1 MSSKID
7 KVCAEIEKVK
17 AKISEQ
23 QTRLRELERQKTELE
38 NTEIVELV
46 RSLNLTP
53 AALADFLKEQKKPL
67 PLRAKLA
74 RSPEKERRNRLMMK
88 TKSRMAAAL
97 ASVFLCL
104 PVFALPAYAQSAE
117 PTEEPPAQEETTT
130 AKPFTPEGTGTV
142 VDNATDEDGKEF
154 YTIQTPDEH
163 VFFLVIDKQRTSENV
178 YFLDAVTEK
187 DLLSLAQSEK
197 EPETVEPEPEPTPAP
212 QEPADE
218 PEPTPT
224 PEPEKKDSPIG
235 TILLVLAVAVIGG
248 GAGWYFKIYRP
259 KHQAPDLD
267 EEEIDFEEEGD
278 EPDGNSDLPP
288 WDEDEPEEGD
298 EPGKED
304 ME

>member
-1 MSSKID
+1 
-7 KVCAEIEKVK
+7 
-17 AKISEQ
+17 
-23 QTRLRELERQKTELE
+23 
-38 NTEIVELV
+38 
-46 RSLNLTP
+46 
-53 AALADFLKEQKKPL
+53 
-67 PLRAKLA
+67 
-74 RSPEKERRNRLMMK
+74 MMK

-97 ASVFLCL
+97 AAVFLCL
-104 PVFALPAYAQSAE
+104 PVFTLPAYAQSTE

-130 AKPFTPEGTGTV
+130 AKPFPPEGTGTV

-163 VFFLVIDKQRTSENV
+163 IFFLVIDKQRTSENV

-212 QEPADE
+212 HEPADE
-218 PEPTPT
+218 PEPARA

-278 EPDGNSDLPP
+278 EPDGDSDLPP

-304 ME
+304 EE

>member
-1 MSSKID
+1 
-7 KVCAEIEKVK
+7 
-17 AKISEQ
+17 
-23 QTRLRELERQKTELE
+23 
-38 NTEIVELV
+38 
-46 RSLNLTP
+46 
-53 AALADFLKEQKKPL
+53 
-67 PLRAKLA
+67 
-74 RSPEKERRNRLMMK
+74 MMK

-235 TILLVLAVAVIGG
+235 TILLGLAVAVIGG

>member
-1 MSSKID
+1 MRQGGTSLLHQK
-7 KVCAEIEKVK
+7 K
-17 AKISEQ
+17 A
-23 QTRLRELERQKTELE
+23 
-38 NTEIVELV
+38 V
-46 RSLNLTP
+46 RSGYDMDILPPDLVTFSKDAKTLLEDLQSRNERMFLLT
-53 AALADFLKEQKKPL
+53 FL
-67 PLRAKLA
+67 
-74 RSPEKERRNRLMMK
+74 
-88 TKSRMAAAL
+88 
-97 ASVFLCL
+97 
-104 PVFALPAYAQSAE
+104 
-117 PTEEPPAQEETTT
+117 
-130 AKPFTPEGTGTV
+130 
-142 VDNATDEDGKEF
+142 
-154 YTIQTPDEH
+154 
-163 VFFLVIDKQRTSENV
+163 IDKQRTSENV

-218 PEPTPT
+218 PEPAPV

-235 TILLVLAVAVIGG
+235 TILLVLAVAAIGG

-278 EPDGNSDLPP
+278 EPDGDSDLPP

-304 ME
+304 EE

>member
-1 MSSKID
+1 
-7 KVCAEIEKVK
+7 
-17 AKISEQ
+17 
-23 QTRLRELERQKTELE
+23 
-38 NTEIVELV
+38 
-46 RSLNLTP
+46 
-53 AALADFLKEQKKPL
+53 
-67 PLRAKLA
+67 
-74 RSPEKERRNRLMMK
+74 MMK

-97 ASVFLCL
+97 TAVFLCL
-104 PVFALPAYAQSAE
+104 SIYALPAYAQSTE
-117 PTEEPPAQEETTT
+117 PTEEPPAQEETTTTTT

-154 YTIQTPDEH
+154 YTIQTPDKH

-187 DLLSLAQSEK
+187 DLLSLGQSEK

-212 QEPADE
+212 QESTDE
-218 PEPTPT
+218 PEPTPA
-224 PEPEKKDSPIG
+224 PEPKKKDSPIG

-278 EPDGNSDLPP
+278 EP
-288 WDEDEPEEGD
+288 
-298 EPGKED
+298 GKED
-304 ME
+304 VE

>member
-1 MSSKID
+1 
-7 KVCAEIEKVK
+7 
-17 AKISEQ
+17 
-23 QTRLRELERQKTELE
+23 
-38 NTEIVELV
+38 
-46 RSLNLTP
+46 
-53 AALADFLKEQKKPL
+53 
-67 PLRAKLA
+67 
-74 RSPEKERRNRLMMK
+74 MMK

-97 ASVFLCL
+97 TAVFLCL
-104 PVFALPAYAQSAE
+104 PVFSLPAYAQSIE

-142 VDNATDEDGKEF
+142 V
-154 YTIQTPDEH
+154 DEH

-212 QEPADE
+212 QELDDE
-218 PEPTPT
+218 PEPAPA

-278 EPDGNSDLPP
+278 EPDGDSDLPP

-304 ME
+304 EE

>member
-1 MSSKID
+1 
-7 KVCAEIEKVK
+7 
-17 AKISEQ
+17 
-23 QTRLRELERQKTELE
+23 
-38 NTEIVELV
+38 
-46 RSLNLTP
+46 
-53 AALADFLKEQKKPL
+53 
-67 PLRAKLA
+67 
-74 RSPEKERRNRLMMK
+74 MMK
-88 TKSRMAAAL
+88 TKSCMAALTA
-97 ASVFLCL
+97 VFLCL
-104 PVFALPAYAQSAE
+104 PVFTLPAYAQSTE
-117 PTEEPPAQEETTT
+117 PTEDPPAQEETTT

-197 EPETVEPEPEPTPAP
+197 EPETVEPEPAPA
-212 QEPADE
+212 
-218 PEPTPT
+218 

-278 EPDGNSDLPP
+278 EPDGDSDLPP

-304 ME
+304 EE